1 MTQPAIISRRI
12 RWIAFDA
19 VDTLIKPTPSVSAI
33 YHEVGARHG
42 SRLSREQV
50 SARFREAFSRSAE
63 ANSLACGCAD
73 AAEPWHTCE
82 SREWLRWREIVES
95 VLDDVVTRNQCFE
108 ELFAHFGQ
116 PTSWTCFPEVEA
128 TRAALRER
136 GLRLAVSSNFDLR
149 LNTVMDGLSALRPIE
164 LRVISSQV
172 GHRKPSRRFFESLLL
187 RTGCEPAELLFV
199 GDNPQTDVAA
209 ASAAGIPSLRIDRS
223 ATNAENRA
231 LRSLIEIVDLVPRS
245 G

>member
-1 MTQPAIISRRI
+1 MDGRGFDLRGI

-19 VDTLIKPTPSVSAI
+19 VGTLIDPNPPAGVV
-33 YHEVGARHG
+33 YHRVGLRHG
-42 SRLSREQV
+42 SRLSAVEV
-50 SARFREAFSRSAE
+50 AMRFRRALCGAAE
-63 ANSLACGCAD
+63 CDDLDCGCREAGD
-73 AAEPWHTCE
+73 RLHTCE
-82 SREWLRWREIVES
+82 TRERLRWQRIVQA
-95 VLDDVVTRNQCFE
+95 VLDDVANPQGCFE

-116 PTSWTCFPEVEA
+116 PSSWICFPEVEA
-128 TRAALRER
+128 TLAALRER
-136 GLRLAVSSNFDLR
+136 GLRLAVSSNFDAR

-209 ASAAGIPSLRIDRS
+209 AVAAGIPSLRIDRS
-223 ATNAENRA
+223 PAATENRSV
-231 LRSLIEIVDLVPRS
+231 RSLREIVDLLRR
-245 G
+245 